1 MYLNRKEVTYI
12 LYHITAI
19 YHLTC
24 VQVFPVCVVHK
35 GATNLHSLFSLKR
48 KTVNILLFKHNL
60 ILLYM
65 LIFLISLKNSHYNVN
80 FECLYYCY
88 ICLNDKNQLKL
99 KFFVFAGVGA
109 QNWSK
114 M

>member
-1 MYLNRKEVTYI
+1 
-12 LYHITAI
+12 
-19 YHLTC
+19 
-24 VQVFPVCVVHK
+24 
-35 GATNLHSLFSLKR
+35 
-48 KTVNILLFKHNL
+48 
-60 ILLYM
+60 M
-65 LIFLISLKNSHYNVN
+65 LMFLISLKNSHYNVN

-88 ICLNDKNQLKL
+88 ICLNDKNRLKL